1 MQATEDYPYTLHS
14 NILGNMNSITWDW
27 PLFEFLNFDGPAML
41 DKTMILVSGIKF
53 WIPLYILII
62 YMVWRRY
69 SWRGVVALLIAM
81 GIAIGFADIVSGI
94 FKHQG
99 VLKDVWP
106 DFPVRR
112 RPMHS
117 EGLEF
122 FTNGYGNAG
131 LNGTVSGH
139 AATITAIALL
149 ASLIIGQ
156 RWMTITMTV
165 VAILVCY
172 SRIYLAC
179 HFPQDLLLGALLG
192 VVSALIGLWLFNL
205 WLKIPCKK
213 QN

>member
-1 MQATEDYPYTLHS
+1 MVVACLSMLPFNLVVD
-14 NILGNMNSITWDW
+14 MNSITWDW
-27 PLFEFLNFDGPAML
+27 SLFELLNFDGPAPL
-41 DKTMILVSGIKF
+41 DKAMILVSSIKF

-69 SWRGVVALLIAM
+69 SWRGVVALLVAM
-81 GIAIGFADIVSGI
+81 GVAIGFADIISGI

-99 VLKDVWP
+99 LLKDLWP
-106 DFPVRR
+106 DFPARR

-131 LNGTVSGH
+131 LNGSVSGH
-139 AATITAIALL
+139 AATIVAIALL
-149 ASLIIGQ
+149 SSLVVRR
-156 RWMTITMTV
+156 RWFGVMMAA

-192 VVSALIGLWLFNL
+192 VVAATIGFWLFGA
-205 WLKIPCKK
+205 WLKIPCKR

>member
-1 MQATEDYPYTLHS
+1 
-14 NILGNMNSITWDW
+14 
-27 PLFEFLNFDGPAML
+27 ML
-41 DKTMILVSGIKF
+41 
-53 WIPLYILII
+53 
-62 YMVWRRY
+62 
-69 SWRGVVALLIAM
+69 
-81 GIAIGFADIVSGI
+81 
-94 FKHQG
+94 
-99 VLKDVWP
+99 
-106 DFPVRR
+106 
-112 RPMHS
+112 
-117 EGLEF
+117 LEF